1 SGKDISSEDTTS
13 FRLLN
18 DSDNEIEGFKNL
30 ENLSTIL
37 DRIGDAIHNKRLY
50 LISFL
55 LVSLLLFVISSHFMY
70 RRLSSYLKKLSSGVR
85 IKPPKFI
92 LKEYSEIS
100 QAVYELQSESLSKKY
115 IEVHSDQI
123 VHDIKNLNIG
133 ISKGVNDLVEIYKEV
148 NSEFLDIKEELI
160 ESSNRMQLLMMQLIE
175 ISKLEKT
182 VLKISKFSIDNVL
195 EKILN
200 DIKIIHALKNKNIQ
214 VNININSNI
223 YIEAEKDLIETCLRS
238 AINNAIDFTLLDLNN
253 IKEITFE
260 AVESQDDFII
270 RIHDQGVGIPEEII
284 DKVNSSDTEYISMP
298 RPDTGYRST
307 GLGFKIS
314 LKIMSLH
321 GGSVV
326 IKNRRDTQG
335 AVVTFTIPKKAN
347 NY

>member
-1 SGKDISSEDTTS
+1 
-13 FRLLN
+13 
-18 DSDNEIEGFKNL
+18 
-30 ENLSTIL
+30 
-37 DRIGDAIHNKRLY
+37 
-50 LISFL
+50 
-55 LVSLLLFVISSHFMY
+55 MY

-160 ESSNRMQLLMMQLIE
+160 ESSNRMKLLMMQLIE

-238 AINNAIDFTLLDLNN
+238 AINNAIDFTPKRLDLNN

-284 DKVNSSDTEYISMP
+284 DKVNGSDTEYISMP
-298 RPDTGYRST
+298 RPDTKSRST

-326 IKNRRDTQG
+326 ISNRQDAKG
-335 AVVTFTIPKKAN
+335 AVVKFTIPKKAN

>member
-1 SGKDISSEDTTS
+1 
-13 FRLLN
+13 
-18 DSDNEIEGFKNL
+18 
-30 ENLSTIL
+30 
-37 DRIGDAIHNKRLY
+37 
-50 LISFL
+50 
-55 LVSLLLFVISSHFMY
+55 MY

-160 ESSNRMQLLMMQLIE
+160 ESSNRMKLLMMQLIE

-223 YIEAEKDLIETCLRS
+223 YIEAEKDLIETCLKS
-238 AINNAIDFTLLDLNN
+238 AINNAIDFTPKRLDLNN

-326 IKNRRDTQG
+326 IRNRRDTQG
-335 AVVTFTIPKKAN
+335 VVVTFTIPKKAN